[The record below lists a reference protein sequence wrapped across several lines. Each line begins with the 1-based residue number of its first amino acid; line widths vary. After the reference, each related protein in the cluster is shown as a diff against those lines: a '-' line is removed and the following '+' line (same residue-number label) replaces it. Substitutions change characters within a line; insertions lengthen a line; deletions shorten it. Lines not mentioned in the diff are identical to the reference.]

1 MGRKKTNISD
11 IETQENIPEVDTV
24 PESIAT
30 EPVETVE
37 IPVKP
42 TIPEPKPMDPPV
54 QEVKPAATKAAPT
67 PKPAPVVIA
76 PKKRI
81 RVRPS
86 QKKKLSVAVLCTN
99 PMTRRFI

>member
-1 MGRKKTNISD
+1 MGRRKTNISD
-11 IETQENIPEVDTV
+11 IETQENIPEVDTA

-37 IPVKP
+37 IPVNP
-42 TIPEPKPMDPPV
+42 AIPEPKPVDPPV
-54 QEVKPAATKAAPT
+54 QEVKPAAPKAA